1 MSEAAP
7 GYPDS
12 ESFATEERARLAA
25 SLRRAIDAVMTV
37 EDADASQLLAAA
49 DAIDRAT
56 VLLAGPVR
64 AAEPAGTRTSGRE
77 KSHDDY
83 LPRSPM
89 VGESSPLAPPLTW
102 EWQEPKV
109 IGRVVF
115 GAAYEGPPSFVHGG
129 VVALAFDEMLGIANI
144 QSGHPGM
151 TGTLKVKYRRPTPL
165 YREIRMEAW
174 VDRVE
179 GRRIISRSTLSCD
192 GTLCAEC
199 EGIFVQPRPELAEE
213 YFGKPFGS
221 A

>member
-12 ESFATEERARLAA
+12 ETFATAERAVLAA

-37 EDADASQLLAAA
+37 EDVDGPALLAAA
-49 DAIDRAT
+49 EAIDRAT

-64 AAEPAGTRTSGRE
+64 AVQPAGTRTSGRE
-77 KSHDDY
+77 KTHDDY

-89 VGESSPLAPPLTW
+89 VGESSPLAPPLQW
-102 EWQEPKV
+102 EWIAPKV
-109 IGRVVF
+109 VGRVVF

-165 YREIRMEAW
+165 YREVVLESW
-174 VDRVE
+174 VERVE
-179 GRRIISRSTLSCD
+179 GRRIHTLGTLSCD
-192 GTLCAEC
+192 DVLCAEC
-199 EGIFVQPRPELAEE
+199 EGIFVQPRPELAAE
-213 YFGKPFGS
+213 YFGQPFGE
-221 A
+221 